1 MKVVDF
7 LCRYFF
13 AQYCI
18 WLNKYFSMILASF
31 FPQKRNPVLLSLFSF
46 LTVYDQ
52 GHRVPPQHGV
62 EGQGKLSS
70 EWSNK
75 SKLQGGRVT
84 FSEVMRM
91 PTTLRLLLLS
101 TFLVVCLSAP
111 KFHLIETEDGDED
124 EAVEE
129 VVSSQ
134 EERKRQDGAI
144 SPCPPVPIPI
154 LGWRTM
160 LQEQARC

>member
-1 MKVVDF
+1 
-7 LCRYFF
+7 
-13 AQYCI
+13 
-18 WLNKYFSMILASF
+18 
-31 FPQKRNPVLLSLFSF
+31 
-46 LTVYDQ
+46 
-52 GHRVPPQHGV
+52 
-62 EGQGKLSS
+62 
-70 EWSNK
+70 
-75 SKLQGGRVT
+75 
-84 FSEVMRM
+84 MRM

-154 LGWRTM
+154 LG
-160 LQEQARC
+160 

>member
-1 MKVVDF
+1 
-7 LCRYFF
+7 
-13 AQYCI
+13 
-18 WLNKYFSMILASF
+18 
-31 FPQKRNPVLLSLFSF
+31 
-46 LTVYDQ
+46 
-52 GHRVPPQHGV
+52 
-62 EGQGKLSS
+62 
-70 EWSNK
+70 
-75 SKLQGGRVT
+75 
-84 FSEVMRM
+84 M

-134 EERKRQDGAI
+134 EERKRQDGADYCAI

-154 LGWRTM
+154 LG
-160 LQEQARC
+160 